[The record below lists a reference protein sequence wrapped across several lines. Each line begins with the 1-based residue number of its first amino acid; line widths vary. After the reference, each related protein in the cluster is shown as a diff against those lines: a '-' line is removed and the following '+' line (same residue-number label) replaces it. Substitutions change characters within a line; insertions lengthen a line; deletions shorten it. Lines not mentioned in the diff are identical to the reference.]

1 MLCPAYPQVGGH
13 TQLMLLDQSTLCKP
27 LVQRELLFYLNIPRE
42 LQGYVPNYKGAQCV
56 QAFRIS
62 MPYH

>member
-1 MLCPAYPQVGGH
+1 MFSFFQVGGH

-42 LQGYVPNYKGAQCV
+42 LQDYVPNYKGKEDSD
-56 QAFRIS
+56 F
-62 MPYH
+62 